1 MIKVPKIRL
10 NDNHLIPMM
19 GHGIAVKGRPIGGL
33 PKVSKASVVKGLK
46 NALKEGHRLIDTA
59 KYYDYD
65 VEIGKVIKESQIKR
79 KEIFITSKVW
89 PDIMDNE
96 EKMDSWIK
104 KSLRDLQITYFDL
117 LLLHFPLSSK
127 KNINSWKILEKYKEQ
142 GIVKSIGVS
151 NFESYDLEQLLFKC
165 KTKPAINQVE
175 ASLLFFNHLQYQIC
189 NLNDIQM
196 QGYSPLG
203 RGFLQ
208 KGRVN
213 NAFLRNAIIKE
224 AKKFNLTEYQIM
236 LLFLLGKGVI
246 PIVKANTLAHIREN
260 LAIFKKIEIA
270 IVIVKNLALFT
281 GRQRI
286 SGNPDAS
293 FMKEF
298 YS

>member
-1 MIKVPKIRL
+1 MIKVPRIRL
-10 NDNHLIPMM
+10 SDNNWIPMM
-19 GHGIAVKGRPIGGL
+19 GHGIAVKGKSIGGL
-33 PKVSKASVVKGLK
+33 PMVSQARVIQGLK

-65 VEIGKVIKESQIKR
+65 IEIGNVIKESKIKR
-79 KEIFITSKVW
+79 EEIFITSKVW

-96 EKMDSWIK
+96 EAMDNWVK
-104 KSLRDLQITYFDL
+104 KSLSDLQIIYFDL

-127 KNINSWKILEKYKEQ
+127 KNINSWKILEKYKEK

-151 NFESYDLEQLLFKC
+151 NFETYDLEQLLFKC
-165 KTKPAINQVE
+165 KIKPTINQVE
-175 ASLLFFNHLQYQIC
+175 ASLLFFNHLQYHIC
-189 NLNDIQM
+189 NINDIQM
-196 QGYSPLG
+196 QAYSPLG

-208 KGRVN
+208 KGKVN
-213 NAFLRNAIIKE
+213 VPRLRDALIKE

-246 PIVKANTLAHIREN
+246 PVVKANTLAHIKEN
-260 LAIFKKIEIA
+260 LAIFKRREIA
-270 IVIVKNLALFT
+270 VVIAKNLSIFT
-281 GRQRI
+281 GRHRI